1 MPPEPGAPQ
10 PIDMAA
16 SSSSSRA
23 RQARRDTSASR
34 SRSGALST
42 SPPLSSHGSFDDRTP
57 TASFSIASWAGGVG
71 AGSSSRRP
79 ALGHRGSDASLPR
92 GNSVAGSLPTSA
104 FMGPRRQ
111 AQGPSVD
118 PQNDYLA
125 NWETL
130 NDLIVNP
137 GDSEVSPSPVRGG
150 KAWGDTPSQRSLRSM
165 ITPTRSAF
173 GRPIPGVQ
181 EDDEA
186 EERAESSFSAVLST
200 SPNPM
205 GEEFPSFGVAGDLIG
220 EDRVATPTPQ
230 RPTPTAAP
238 PRTPPPPPPTTAPS
252 PSVVKD
258 APPSKKQASPLWP
271 PQPWVV
277 AIFKCGLA
285 YFLASLFTFVPQLS
299 ALLSMQSET
308 DVHGRVRRVP
318 AYSAHMVATI
328 VVYFNPARTKGGMIL
343 STRYCIILAG
353 LAAIVSLISF
363 GIIRLFD
370 HWSPSNGTQWD
381 WISEMGD
388 WAVCILCIGG
398 AMGGLAWAKVWVG
411 NPAFNTGCSM
421 AAVTLFTVIVK
432 EGGMTK
438 LEEVLFIVIIGATIT
453 NLVSFLVFPVSAT
466 SRLQNSISKSL
477 KSFST
482 LLDLLTSC
490 FLLEKTVLRE
500 NRMTLAEAVKSHGA
514 AFKSLK
520 ADLSEAK
527 HERIIDPRVRGRKLE
542 LYDAALG
549 SMARLAQHL
558 AGMRSSTRMQEA
570 LIRASLDGRIV
581 LDQAEKDQSY
591 MAPSVVDD
599 VNDVQHDQFENPVE
613 VKQSIA
619 LFLEL
624 QHITGDDMDNLVT
637 RCDEALDAI
646 EDVTYPEA
654 QSTVDANLTEIRTS
668 LATALQNFSRASS
681 RAIKRVYAG
690 PRRRRGILPGKNG
703 ESSSSSDEEGSGG
716 DKAVDD
722 HSTGPNEVIFLV
734 YFFLFTL
741 EEFARELLFLLDTVY
756 EIVNEPQLTA
766 IDQIRSILAPW
777 QRPRRRSNYLYKQ
790 LQRVVPIDPSKLQP
804 PLFPRTQRDKT
815 GTLLTPGNE
824 GLSRRAKIS
833 QWFWKLGSRIREP
846 DLQYAIKTGVAGAM
860 LAAPAY
866 IERTRPIFLEYRGEW
881 ALIAFFATMSPTVGQ
896 TNFLSFFR
904 IVGTLLGGA
913 VAVLAC
919 TLFPE
924 DPVSLPIF
932 GYLFSLPC
940 FYIITQMP
948 DYAQAGR
955 FILLTYNLTCL
966 YAYNLRESTKDLS
979 PLEIAVRRSTSV
991 ITGVIW
997 AGIVSRYWWPYTA
1010 RRELRMGLGDFCLD
1024 LSYLY
1029 SKLVTAYTR
1038 GVEHEVHVAPSASGE
1053 TTPLLPIGVARHH
1066 LSPAVLQFM
1075 SMELHLQSQL
1085 ATLRGLLSH
1094 AKNEPRIKGPFAFD
1108 FYQEVLLSCE
1118 RMLDKLH
1125 SMRCVTTRH
1134 DWDNSIREAFVLPV
1148 NNLQREMAG
1157 NVILYFYTLSA
1168 GFRLRIPMPPY
1179 LPPAENAR
1187 DRLVEAIRNLD
1198 EVKQRS
1204 VRGGGRH
1211 LLFFAYAL
1219 AMQEVIAELDYLG
1232 GLLQDAFGVI
1242 SQSTVRDFEEL
1253 FVGGGGGQEEY
1264 GAMGTSQINID
1275 V

>member
-1 MPPEPGAPQ
+1 MG
-10 PIDMAA
+10 
-16 SSSSSRA
+16 
-23 RQARRDTSASR
+23 
-34 SRSGALST
+34 
-42 SPPLSSHGSFDDRTP
+42 DD
-57 TASFSIASWAGGVG
+57 
-71 AGSSSRRP
+71 
-79 ALGHRGSDASLPR
+79 
-92 GNSVAGSLPTSA
+92 
-104 FMGPRRQ
+104 
-111 AQGPSVD
+111 
-118 PQNDYLA
+118 
-125 NWETL
+125 
-130 NDLIVNP
+130 
-137 GDSEVSPSPVRGG
+137 
-150 KAWGDTPSQRSLRSM
+150 
-165 ITPTRSAF
+165 
-173 GRPIPGVQ
+173 
-181 EDDEA
+181 
-186 EERAESSFSAVLST
+186 
-200 SPNPM
+200 
-205 GEEFPSFGVAGDLIG
+205 FPSFGQTAAVIS

-230 RPTPTAAP
+230 RITTNTPTTPKPTPQQPA
-238 PRTPPPPPPTTAPS
+238 PPPPTGMPS
-252 PSVVKD
+252 PSMVKD
-258 APPSKKQASPLWP
+258 APPPKKQASALWP
-271 PQPWVV
+271 PRPWAV

-343 STRYCIILAG
+343 STRYCILLAG
-353 LAAIVSLISF
+353 LAAVVSLISF

-370 HWSPSNGTQWD
+370 YWSPSNGTQWD
-381 WISEMGD
+381 WVSEMGD
-388 WAVCILCIGG
+388 WVVCIVCVGG

-432 EGGMTK
+432 EGGMPK

-482 LLDLLTSC
+482 LLDLLTGC

-570 LIRASLDGRIV
+570 LIRASLEGRIV

-613 VKQSIA
+613 VKQSIV

-654 QSTVDANLTEIRTS
+654 QSTIDANLTEVRTS
-668 LATALQNFSRASS
+668 LATALQNFSRSSS

-690 PRRRRGILPGKNG
+690 PRRQRGILPGKNG
-703 ESSSSSDEEGSGG
+703 ESSGSSDEEGVLG
-716 DKAVDD
+716 DKAPDD
-722 HSTGPNEVIFLV
+722 HSDGPNEVIFLV

-756 EIVNEPQLTA
+756 DIVNEPQLSA
-766 IDQIRSILAPW
+766 LDQIRSILAPW
-777 QRPRRRSNYLYKQ
+777 QRPRRRSNFLYKQ

-804 PLFPRTQRDKT
+804 PLFPRTRRDKT

-924 DPVSLPIF
+924 DPIRLPIF

-1038 GVEHEVHVAPSASGE
+1038 GVEQEVQSMPSANSE
-1053 TTPLLPIGVARHH
+1053 TTPLLPLTVERHH

-1075 SMELHLQSQL
+1075 SMWVTTSWAVDLPIRELHLQSQL

-1125 SMRCVTTRH
+1125 SMRCVTTRQ

-1148 NNLQREMAG
+1148 NKLQREMAG

-1179 LPPAENAR
+1179 LPPAEEAR

-1219 AMQEVIAELDYLG
+1219 AMQEVIAELEYLG

-1253 FVGGGGGQEEY
+1253 FVSGAVQEDY
-1264 GAMGTSQINID
+1264 GAMGSS
-1275 V
+1275 